1 MSTQEKLRTFIVD
14 ELQPEATASELTDD
28 YPLLTSGVIDSIG
41 IYQIVGFV
49 ESEFGVEIADDELV
63 EDNFGT
69 IGELATLIDAKRE
82 ETAGGP
88 SA

>member
-14 ELQPEATASELTDD
+14 ELQPEATANELTDD
-28 YPLLTSGVIDSIG
+28 YPLLTGGVIDSIG

-49 ESEFGVEIADDELV
+49 ESEFGVEIADEELV

-69 IGELATLIDAKRE
+69 IGDLATLIDAKRQA
-82 ETAGGP
+82 TAP
-88 SA
+88 SS

>member
-14 ELQPEATASELTDD
+14 ELQPEATASQLTDD
-28 YPLLTSGVIDSIG
+28 YPLLTNGVIDSIG
-41 IYQIVGFV
+41 IYQMVGFV

-69 IGELATLIDAKRE
+69 IGELAALIDAKRE
-82 ETAGGP
+82 ETAGGS

>member
-1 MSTQEKLRTFIVD
+1 MSTQEKLRGFIVE
-14 ELQPEATASELTDD
+14 ELQPEATANELTDD

-49 ESEFGVEIADDELV
+49 ESEFGVEIADEELV

-69 IGELATLIDAKRE
+69 IGDLAALIEGKRQ
-82 ETAGGP
+82 AP
-88 SA
+88 ASS

>member
-14 ELQPEATASELTDD
+14 ELQPAATAAELTND

-49 ESEFGVEIADDELV
+49 ESEFGVEISDEELV

-69 IGELATLIDAKRE
+69 IADLASLIDSKRQAAAE
-82 ETAGGP
+82 R
-88 SA
+88 

>member
-14 ELQPEATASELTDD
+14 ELQPEATATQLTDD

-82 ETAGGP
+82 ETAGGS